1 MAVVASRF
9 DPGLEFSRSEAEL
22 QDHVLDVYG
31 TREHEVDL
39 FRPNIADQHKVGFFT
54 LDRCSQTEVT
64 EVVDLKEMTEV
75 LQILLQDVT
84 NLRRDINLTK
94 HVMQADYES
103 KLQEKSLELYVRIN
117 EKVKELE
124 RIHEDRVTTVR
135 RAFRQQLS
143 DAIARVAV
151 LYNKNL
157 DAKIKRER
165 RKQEEGQGKH
175 DEKYKEMQ
183 ATIQRNETVIQMLKM
198 QLAQFQ
204 QRRNSEVESPDI
216 SSDRPSNTTA
226 ASPVPS
232 LEAKKKKKE
241 PSPTKEHA
249 PPPQKPKSPSPPP
262 PPSPKPPP
270 KQAKMP
276 PVVEELSVK
285 SKSPSVNEEFEALKE
300 ECDGLH
306 RRVDRLEEAL
316 DIKENENLNLSEQ
329 INELTANL
337 EKEKI
342 MIDQLKHEAEETKKL
357 AEKEKQSSK
366 NQMALEAE
374 ALNSDLAKQKQEMQR
389 IMEEQIRRAKEEA
402 ENARNEEAKSLKE
415 AESSKLK
422 LLMEQKKLLEQ
433 ELMQERKKNS
443 TKSQEEVDAEKYKKV
458 EQKLRDEILR
468 LKKEIERIHRTWEKK
483 FAILQQSLHALK
495 DESYIRQT
503 LQRQAAALHH
513 AAVSYAVDTPVGIVP
528 QKQQPSYP
536 RKPVIPD
543 IPKKPPAN
551 NTPAMNVNTSAG
563 GMGMVDKDYISYTV
577 SAPSG
582 RGTAMLSVDE
592 NQVMSDGEQIPEDV
606 DHIPLP
612 PTRRRNS
619 PEDTQ
624 TDKHTKG
631 EDGLYSSQ
639 SQAGL
644 APSVAGQ

>member
-1 MAVVASRF
+1 M
-9 DPGLEFSRSEAEL
+9 
-22 QDHVLDVYG
+22 DVDSD
-31 TREHEVDL
+31 ESQ
-39 FRPNIADQHKVGFFT
+39 PNIADQHKVGFFT

-117 EKVKELE
+117 EKVRELE

-157 DAKIKRER
+157 ESKIKKEK

-204 QRRNSEVESPDI
+204 QRRNSEVESI
-216 SSDRPSNTTA
+216 
-226 ASPVPS
+226 
-232 LEAKKKKKE
+232 
-241 PSPTKEHA
+241 
-249 PPPQKPKSPSPPP
+249 
-262 PPSPKPPP
+262 
-270 KQAKMP
+270 
-276 PVVEELSVK
+276 EELSVK
-285 SKSPSVNEEFEALKE
+285 SKSPEVNEEFEALKE

-316 DIKENENLNLSEQ
+316 DIKENENLSLSEQ
-329 INELTANL
+329 INDLNNNL

-342 MIDQLKHEAEETKKL
+342 MVEQLKYEADETKKL

-366 NQMALEAE
+366 NQAE
-374 ALNSDLAKQKQEMQR
+374 ALLAKQKQEMQR
-389 IMEEQIRRAKEEA
+389 MMEEQIRRAKEEA
-402 ENARNEEAKSLKE
+402 ENAKHEEAKSLKE

-422 LLMEQKKLLEQ
+422 LLMDQKKLLEQ
-433 ELMQERKKNS
+433 ELMQERKKNN
-443 TKSQEEVDAEKYKKV
+443 TKTQEEVDVEKYRKV

-528 QKQQPSYP
+528 QKQQSYP

-543 IPKKPPAN
+543 IPKKPPPN
-551 NTPAMNVNTSAG
+551 TTPAMNVNTSAG
-563 GMGMVDKDYISYTV
+563 GMGVFDKDYISYTV

-592 NQVMSDGEQIPEDV
+592 NQVMSDGEQMPEDV
-606 DHIPLP
+606 EHIPP
-612 PTRRRNS
+612 PPSRRRDS
-619 PEDTQ
+619 QEDRQ
-624 TDKHTKG
+624 TDKQMKG
-631 EDGLYSSQ
+631 EEGQYYSQ
-639 SQAGL
+639 SQAGHT
-644 APSVAGQ
+644 PTVVSQ

>member
-9 DPGLEFSRSEAEL
+9 DPGIEFSRSEAEL

-117 EKVKELE
+117 EKVRELE

-157 DAKIKRER
+157 ESKIKKEK

-226 ASPVPS
+226 GSPVPS
-232 LEAKKKKKE
+232 LNDNAEIQE
-241 PSPTKEHA
+241 EI
-249 PPPQKPKSPSPPP
+249 Q
-262 PPSPKPPP
+262 
-270 KQAKMP
+270 
-276 PVVEELSVK
+276 VVLESKGTQTVQFQPFQEVIEELSVK
-285 SKSPSVNEEFEALKE
+285 SKSPEVNEEFEALKE

-316 DIKENENLNLSEQ
+316 DIKENENLSLSEQ
-329 INELTANL
+329 INELNNNL

-342 MIDQLKHEAEETKKL
+342 MVEQLKYEADETKKL

-389 IMEEQIRRAKEEA
+389 MMEEQIRRAKEEA
-402 ENARNEEAKSLKE
+402 ENAKHEEAKSLKE

-422 LLMEQKKLLEQ
+422 LLMDQKKLLEQ
-433 ELMQERKKNS
+433 ELMQERKKNN
-443 TKSQEEVDAEKYKKV
+443 TKTQEEVDVEKYRKV
-458 EQKLRDEILR
+458 EQKLKDEILR

-528 QKQQPSYP
+528 QKQQSYP

-543 IPKKPPAN
+543 IPKKPPPN
-551 NTPAMNVNTSAG
+551 TTPAMNVNTSAG
-563 GMGMVDKDYISYTV
+563 GMGVFDKDYISYTV

-592 NQVMSDGEQIPEDV
+592 NQVMSDGEQMPEDV
-606 DHIPLP
+606 EHIPP
-612 PTRRRNS
+612 PPSRRRDS
-619 PEDTQ
+619 QEDRQ
-624 TDKHTKG
+624 TDKQMKG
-631 EDGLYSSQ
+631 EEGQYYSQ
-639 SQAGL
+639 SQAGHT
-644 APSVAGQ
+644 PTVVSQ

>member
-9 DPGLEFSRSEAEL
+9 DPGIEFSRSEAEL

-117 EKVKELE
+117 EKVRELE

-157 DAKIKRER
+157 ESKIKKEK

-204 QRRNSEVESPDI
+204 QRRNSEVESI
-216 SSDRPSNTTA
+216 
-226 ASPVPS
+226 
-232 LEAKKKKKE
+232 
-241 PSPTKEHA
+241 
-249 PPPQKPKSPSPPP
+249 
-262 PPSPKPPP
+262 
-270 KQAKMP
+270 
-276 PVVEELSVK
+276 EELSVK
-285 SKSPSVNEEFEALKE
+285 SKSPEVNEEFEALKE

-316 DIKENENLNLSEQ
+316 DIKENENLSLSEQ
-329 INELTANL
+329 INELNNNL

-342 MIDQLKHEAEETKKL
+342 MVEQLKYEADETKKL

-366 NQMALEAE
+366 NQAE
-374 ALNSDLAKQKQEMQR
+374 ALLAKQKQEMQR
-389 IMEEQIRRAKEEA
+389 MMEEQIRRAKEEA
-402 ENARNEEAKSLKE
+402 ENAKHEEAKSLKE

-422 LLMEQKKLLEQ
+422 LLMDQKKLLEQ
-433 ELMQERKKNS
+433 ELMQAPSFTQYHKSERKKNN
-443 TKSQEEVDAEKYKKV
+443 TKTQEEVDVEKYRKV
-458 EQKLRDEILR
+458 EQKLKDEILR

-528 QKQQPSYP
+528 QKQQSYP

-543 IPKKPPAN
+543 IPKKPPPN
-551 NTPAMNVNTSAG
+551 TTPAMNVNTSAG
-563 GMGMVDKDYISYTV
+563 GMGVFDKDYISYTV

-592 NQVMSDGEQIPEDV
+592 NQVMSDGEQMPEDV
-606 DHIPLP
+606 EHIPP
-612 PTRRRNS
+612 PPSRRRDS
-619 PEDTQ
+619 QEDRQ
-624 TDKHTKG
+624 TDKQMKG
-631 EDGLYSSQ
+631 EEGQYYSQ
-639 SQAGL
+639 SQAGHT
-644 APSVAGQ
+644 PTVVSQ

>member
-232 LEAKKKKKE
+232 L
-241 PSPTKEHA
+241 
-249 PPPQKPKSPSPPP
+249 
-262 PPSPKPPP
+262 
-270 KQAKMP
+270 
-276 PVVEELSVK
+276 VEELSVK

>member
-9 DPGLEFSRSEAEL
+9 DPGIEFSRSEAEL

-117 EKVKELE
+117 EKVRELE

-157 DAKIKRER
+157 ESKIKKEK

-226 ASPVPS
+226 GSPVPS
-232 LEAKKKKKE
+232 LI
-241 PSPTKEHA
+241 
-249 PPPQKPKSPSPPP
+249 
-262 PPSPKPPP
+262 
-270 KQAKMP
+270 
-276 PVVEELSVK
+276 EELSVK
-285 SKSPSVNEEFEALKE
+285 SKSPEVNEEFEALKE

-316 DIKENENLNLSEQ
+316 DIKENENLSLSEQ
-329 INELTANL
+329 INELNNNL

-342 MIDQLKHEAEETKKL
+342 MVEQLKYEADETKKL

-366 NQMALEAE
+366 NQAE

-389 IMEEQIRRAKEEA
+389 MMEEQIRRAKEEA
-402 ENARNEEAKSLKE
+402 ENAKHEEAKSLKE

-422 LLMEQKKLLEQ
+422 LLMDQKKLLEQ
-433 ELMQERKKNS
+433 ELMQERKKNN
-443 TKSQEEVDAEKYKKV
+443 TKTQEEVDVEKYRKV
-458 EQKLRDEILR
+458 EQKLKDEILR

-528 QKQQPSYP
+528 QKQQSYP

-543 IPKKPPAN
+543 IPKKPPPN
-551 NTPAMNVNTSAG
+551 TTPAMNVNTSAG
-563 GMGMVDKDYISYTV
+563 GMGVFDKDYISYTV

-592 NQVMSDGEQIPEDV
+592 NQVMSDGEQMPEDV
-606 DHIPLP
+606 EHIPP
-612 PTRRRNS
+612 PPSRRRDS
-619 PEDTQ
+619 QEDRQ
-624 TDKHTKG
+624 TDKQMKG
-631 EDGLYSSQ
+631 EEGQYYSQ
-639 SQAGL
+639 SQAGHT
-644 APSVAGQ
+644 PTVVSQ

>member
-232 LEAKKKKKE
+232 L
-241 PSPTKEHA
+241 
-249 PPPQKPKSPSPPP
+249 
-262 PPSPKPPP
+262 
-270 KQAKMP
+270 
-276 PVVEELSVK
+276 VEELSVK

-329 INELTANL
+329 INQLTANL

-366 NQMALEAE
+366 NQAE

>member
-9 DPGLEFSRSEAEL
+9 DPGIEFSRSEAEL

-117 EKVKELE
+117 EKVRELE

-157 DAKIKRER
+157 ESKIKKEK

-204 QRRNSEVESPDI
+204 QRRNSEVESI
-216 SSDRPSNTTA
+216 
-226 ASPVPS
+226 
-232 LEAKKKKKE
+232 
-241 PSPTKEHA
+241 
-249 PPPQKPKSPSPPP
+249 
-262 PPSPKPPP
+262 
-270 KQAKMP
+270 
-276 PVVEELSVK
+276 EELSVK
-285 SKSPSVNEEFEALKE
+285 SKSPEVNEEFEALKE

-316 DIKENENLNLSEQ
+316 DIKENENLSLSEQ
-329 INELTANL
+329 INELNNNL

-342 MIDQLKHEAEETKKL
+342 MVEQLKYEADETKKL

-374 ALNSDLAKQKQEMQR
+374 ALLAKQKQEMQR
-389 IMEEQIRRAKEEA
+389 MMEEQIRRAKEEA
-402 ENARNEEAKSLKE
+402 ENAKHEEAKSLKE

-422 LLMEQKKLLEQ
+422 LLMDQKKLLEQ
-433 ELMQERKKNS
+433 ELMQAPSFTQYHKSERKKNN
-443 TKSQEEVDAEKYKKV
+443 TKTQEEVDVEKYRKV

-528 QKQQPSYP
+528 QKQQSYP

-543 IPKKPPAN
+543 IPKKPPPN
-551 NTPAMNVNTSAG
+551 TTPAMNVNTSAG
-563 GMGMVDKDYISYTV
+563 GMGVFDKDYISYTV

-592 NQVMSDGEQIPEDV
+592 NQVMSDGEQMPEDV
-606 DHIPLP
+606 EHIPP
-612 PTRRRNS
+612 PPSRRRDS
-619 PEDTQ
+619 PEDRQ
-624 TDKHTKG
+624 IDKQMKG
-631 EDGLYSSQ
+631 EEGQYYSQ
-639 SQAGL
+639 SQAGHT
-644 APSVAGQ
+644 PTVVSQ

>member
-9 DPGLEFSRSEAEL
+9 DPGIEFSRSEAEL

-117 EKVKELE
+117 EKVRELE

-157 DAKIKRER
+157 ESKIKKEK

-204 QRRNSEVESPDI
+204 QRRNSEVESI
-216 SSDRPSNTTA
+216 
-226 ASPVPS
+226 
-232 LEAKKKKKE
+232 
-241 PSPTKEHA
+241 
-249 PPPQKPKSPSPPP
+249 
-262 PPSPKPPP
+262 
-270 KQAKMP
+270 
-276 PVVEELSVK
+276 EELSVK
-285 SKSPSVNEEFEALKE
+285 SKSPEVNEEFEALKE

-316 DIKENENLNLSEQ
+316 DIKENENLSLSEQ
-329 INELTANL
+329 INELNNNL

-342 MIDQLKHEAEETKKL
+342 MVEQLKYEADETKKL

-389 IMEEQIRRAKEEA
+389 MMEEQIRRAKEEA
-402 ENARNEEAKSLKE
+402 ENAKHEEAKSLKE

-422 LLMEQKKLLEQ
+422 LLMDQKKLLEQ
-433 ELMQERKKNS
+433 ELMQERKKNN
-443 TKSQEEVDAEKYKKV
+443 TKTQEEVDVEKYRKV
-458 EQKLRDEILR
+458 EQKLKDEILR

-528 QKQQPSYP
+528 QKQQSYP

-543 IPKKPPAN
+543 IPKKPPPN
-551 NTPAMNVNTSAG
+551 TTPAMNVNTSAG
-563 GMGMVDKDYISYTV
+563 GMGVFDKDYISYTV

-592 NQVMSDGEQIPEDV
+592 NQVMSDGEQMPEDV
-606 DHIPLP
+606 EHIPP
-612 PTRRRNS
+612 PPSRRRDS
-619 PEDTQ
+619 QEDRQ
-624 TDKHTKG
+624 TDKQMKG
-631 EDGLYSSQ
+631 EEGQYYSQ
-639 SQAGL
+639 SQAGHT
-644 APSVAGQ
+644 PTVVSQ

>member
-232 LEAKKKKKE
+232 L
-241 PSPTKEHA
+241 
-249 PPPQKPKSPSPPP
+249 
-262 PPSPKPPP
+262 
-270 KQAKMP
+270 
-276 PVVEELSVK
+276 VEELSVK

-329 INELTANL
+329 INQLTANL

-366 NQMALEAE
+366 NQMALE
-374 ALNSDLAKQKQEMQR
+374 NSDLAKQKQEMQR

>member
-1 MAVVASRF
+1 MLRFIEAHPKYRTLGIQAGIYKGSFDEDECAV
-9 DPGLEFSRSEAEL
+9 
-22 QDHVLDVYG
+22 DVDSD
-31 TREHEVDL
+31 ESQ
-39 FRPNIADQHKVGFFT
+39 PNIADQHKVGFFT

-117 EKVKELE
+117 EKVRELE

-157 DAKIKRER
+157 ESKIKKEK

-204 QRRNSEVESPDI
+204 QRRNSEVESI
-216 SSDRPSNTTA
+216 
-226 ASPVPS
+226 
-232 LEAKKKKKE
+232 
-241 PSPTKEHA
+241 
-249 PPPQKPKSPSPPP
+249 
-262 PPSPKPPP
+262 
-270 KQAKMP
+270 
-276 PVVEELSVK
+276 EELSVK
-285 SKSPSVNEEFEALKE
+285 SKSPEVNEEFEALKE

-316 DIKENENLNLSEQ
+316 DIKENENLSLSEQ
-329 INELTANL
+329 INDLNNNL

-342 MIDQLKHEAEETKKL
+342 MVEQLKYEADETKKL

-366 NQMALEAE
+366 NQAE
-374 ALNSDLAKQKQEMQR
+374 ALLAKQKQEMQR
-389 IMEEQIRRAKEEA
+389 MMEEQIRRAKEEA
-402 ENARNEEAKSLKE
+402 ENAKHEEAKSLKE

-422 LLMEQKKLLEQ
+422 LLMDQKKLLEQ
-433 ELMQERKKNS
+433 ELMQERKKNN
-443 TKSQEEVDAEKYKKV
+443 TKTQEEVDVEKYRKV
-458 EQKLRDEILR
+458 EQKLKDEILR

-528 QKQQPSYP
+528 QKQQSYP

-543 IPKKPPAN
+543 IPKKPPPN
-551 NTPAMNVNTSAG
+551 TTPAMNVNTSAG
-563 GMGMVDKDYISYTV
+563 GMGVFDKDYISYTV

-592 NQVMSDGEQIPEDV
+592 NQVMSDGEQMPEDV

-612 PTRRRNS
+612 PSRRRDS
-619 PEDTQ
+619 PEDRQ
-624 TDKHTKG
+624 TDKQMKG
-631 EDGLYSSQ
+631 EEGQYYSQ
-639 SQAGL
+639 SQAGHT
-644 APSVAGQ
+644 PTVVSQ

>member
-232 LEAKKKKKE
+232 L
-241 PSPTKEHA
+241 
-249 PPPQKPKSPSPPP
+249 
-262 PPSPKPPP
+262 
-270 KQAKMP
+270 
-276 PVVEELSVK
+276 VEELSVK

-329 INELTANL
+329 INQLTANL

-366 NQMALEAE
+366 NQAE
-374 ALNSDLAKQKQEMQR
+374 ALLAKQKQEMQR

>member
-204 QRRNSEVESPDI
+204 QRRNSEVESDDKFEKQEVELVSQGTQTLNFQPFQE
-216 SSDRPSNTTA
+216 
-226 ASPVPS
+226 VV
-232 LEAKKKKKE
+232 KK
-241 PSPTKEHA
+241 
-249 PPPQKPKSPSPPP
+249 
-262 PPSPKPPP
+262 
-270 KQAKMP
+270 
-276 PVVEELSVK
+276 VEELSVK

-366 NQMALEAE
+366 NQMALE
-374 ALNSDLAKQKQEMQR
+374 NSDLAKQKQEMQR

>member
-232 LEAKKKKKE
+232 L
-241 PSPTKEHA
+241 
-249 PPPQKPKSPSPPP
+249 
-262 PPSPKPPP
+262 
-270 KQAKMP
+270 
-276 PVVEELSVK
+276 VEELSVK

-329 INELTANL
+329 INQLTANL

>member
-9 DPGLEFSRSEAEL
+9 DPGIEFSRSEAEL

-117 EKVKELE
+117 EKVRELE

-157 DAKIKRER
+157 ESKIKKEK

-226 ASPVPS
+226 GSPVPS
-232 LEAKKKKKE
+232 LI
-241 PSPTKEHA
+241 
-249 PPPQKPKSPSPPP
+249 
-262 PPSPKPPP
+262 
-270 KQAKMP
+270 
-276 PVVEELSVK
+276 EELSVK
-285 SKSPSVNEEFEALKE
+285 SKSPEVNEEFEALKE

-316 DIKENENLNLSEQ
+316 DIKENENLSLSEQ
-329 INELTANL
+329 INDLNNNL

-342 MIDQLKHEAEETKKL
+342 MVEQLKYEADETKKL

-366 NQMALEAE
+366 NQAE
-374 ALNSDLAKQKQEMQR
+374 ALLAKQKQEMQR
-389 IMEEQIRRAKEEA
+389 MMEEQIRRAKEEA
-402 ENARNEEAKSLKE
+402 ENAKHEEAKSLKE

-422 LLMEQKKLLEQ
+422 LLMDQKKLLEQ
-433 ELMQERKKNS
+433 ELMQAPSFTQYHKSERKKNN
-443 TKSQEEVDAEKYKKV
+443 TKTQEEVDVEKYRKV
-458 EQKLRDEILR
+458 EQKLKDEILR

-528 QKQQPSYP
+528 QKQQSYP

-543 IPKKPPAN
+543 IPKKPPPN
-551 NTPAMNVNTSAG
+551 TTPAMNVNTSAG
-563 GMGMVDKDYISYTV
+563 GMGVFDKDYISYTV

-592 NQVMSDGEQIPEDV
+592 NQVMSDGEQMPEDV
-606 DHIPLP
+606 DHIPP
-612 PTRRRNS
+612 PPSRRRDS
-619 PEDTQ
+619 QEDRQ
-624 TDKHTKG
+624 TDKQMKG
-631 EDGLYSSQ
+631 EEGQYYSQ
-639 SQAGL
+639 SQAGHT
-644 APSVAGQ
+644 PTVVSQ

>member
-9 DPGLEFSRSEAEL
+9 DPALEFNRSEAEL
-22 QDHVLDVYG
+22 QDHVLDIYG

-94 HVMQADYES
+94 HVMQADYEK

-124 RIHEDRVTTVR
+124 RIHEDRVSTVR

-157 DAKIKRER
+157 ESKMKKER
-165 RKQEEGQGKH
+165 KKQEEGQGKH

-204 QRRNSEVESPDI
+204 QRRNSEVES
-216 SSDRPSNTTA
+216 
-226 ASPVPS
+226 
-232 LEAKKKKKE
+232 
-241 PSPTKEHA
+241 
-249 PPPQKPKSPSPPP
+249 
-262 PPSPKPPP
+262 
-270 KQAKMP
+270 
-276 PVVEELSVK
+276 VEELSVK

-306 RRVDRLEEAL
+306 KRVDRLEEAL
-316 DIKENENLNLSEQ
+316 DIKENENVNLVEQ
-329 INELTANL
+329 INQLNTNL
-337 EKEKI
+337 EKERI
-342 MIDQLKHEAEETKKL
+342 MVDQLKYEAEETKKL

-366 NQMALEAE
+366 SQMALEAE
-374 ALNSDLAKQKQEMQR
+374 ALLAKQKQEMQR
-389 IMEEQIRRAKEEA
+389 MMEEQIRKAKEEA
-402 ENARNEEAKSLKE
+402 ENARQEEARSLKE
-415 AESSKLK
+415 SESSKLK
-422 LLMEQKKLLEQ
+422 LLMDQKKLLEQ

-443 TKSQEEVDAEKYKKV
+443 VKTHEEVDVEKYKRL
-458 EQKLRDEILR
+458 EQKLRDEIAR

-503 LQRQAAALHH
+503 LQRQAASLHH
-513 AAVSYAVDTPVGIVP
+513 AAVSYAVDTPAGIVP
-528 QKQQPSYP
+528 QRQQPSYP

-543 IPKKPPAN
+543 IPKKPQPS
-551 NTPAMNVNTSAG
+551 NTPAMNVNTSAQ
-563 GMGMVDKDYISYTV
+563 GMVMPDKDYISYTV

-592 NQVMSDGEQIPEDV
+592 NQVMSDGEQMPDDT
-606 DHIPLP
+606 DHIPPP
-612 PTRRRNS
+612 PTRRRDS
-619 PEDTQ
+619 PGDTQ
-624 TDKHTKG
+624 SKMD
-631 EDGLYSSQ
+631 DGLFSSQ
-639 SQAGL
+639 SQ
-644 APSVAGQ
+644 PMVTPTTTGQ

>member
-9 DPGLEFSRSEAEL
+9 DPGIEFSRSEAEL

-117 EKVKELE
+117 EKVRELE

-157 DAKIKRER
+157 ESKIKKEK

-226 ASPVPS
+226 GSPVPS

-241 PSPTKEHA
+241 ASPPKER
-249 PPPQKPKSPSPPP
+249 PPPPPKAKSPSPSP

-270 KQAKMP
+270 KKQTKMP
-276 PVVEELSVK
+276 PVIEELSVK
-285 SKSPSVNEEFEALKE
+285 SKSPEVNEEFEALKE

-316 DIKENENLNLSEQ
+316 DIKENENLSLSEQ
-329 INELTANL
+329 INELNNNL

-342 MIDQLKHEAEETKKL
+342 MVEQLKYEADETKKL

-389 IMEEQIRRAKEEA
+389 MMEEQIRRAKEEA
-402 ENARNEEAKSLKE
+402 ENAKHEEAKSLKE

-422 LLMEQKKLLEQ
+422 LLMDQKKLLEQ
-433 ELMQERKKNS
+433 ELMQERKKNN
-443 TKSQEEVDAEKYKKV
+443 TKTQEEVDVEKYRKV
-458 EQKLRDEILR
+458 EQKLKDEILR

-528 QKQQPSYP
+528 QKQQSYP

-543 IPKKPPAN
+543 IPKKPPPN
-551 NTPAMNVNTSAG
+551 TTPAMNVNTSAG
-563 GMGMVDKDYISYTV
+563 GMGVFDKDYISYTV

-592 NQVMSDGEQIPEDV
+592 NQVMSDGEQMPEDV
-606 DHIPLP
+606 EHIPP
-612 PTRRRNS
+612 PPSRRRDS
-619 PEDTQ
+619 QEDRQ
-624 TDKHTKG
+624 TDKQMKG
-631 EDGLYSSQ
+631 EEGQYYSQ
-639 SQAGL
+639 SQAGHT
-644 APSVAGQ
+644 PTVVSQ

>member
-1 MAVVASRF
+1 MLRFIEAYPNYRTLGIQAGIYKGSFDEDECAV
-9 DPGLEFSRSEAEL
+9 
-22 QDHVLDVYG
+22 DVDSD
-31 TREHEVDL
+31 ESQ
-39 FRPNIADQHKVGFFT
+39 PNIADQHKVGFFT

-117 EKVKELE
+117 EKVRELE

-157 DAKIKRER
+157 ESKIKKEK

-226 ASPVPS
+226 GSPVPS
-232 LEAKKKKKE
+232 LI
-241 PSPTKEHA
+241 
-249 PPPQKPKSPSPPP
+249 
-262 PPSPKPPP
+262 
-270 KQAKMP
+270 
-276 PVVEELSVK
+276 EELSVK
-285 SKSPSVNEEFEALKE
+285 SKSPEVNEEFEALKE

-316 DIKENENLNLSEQ
+316 DIKENENLSLTEQ
-329 INELTANL
+329 INELNNNL

-342 MIDQLKHEAEETKKL
+342 MVEQLKYEADETKKL

-366 NQMALEAE
+366 NQMALE
-374 ALNSDLAKQKQEMQR
+374 NSDLAKQKQEMQR
-389 IMEEQIRRAKEEA
+389 MMEEQIRRAKEEA
-402 ENARNEEAKSLKE
+402 ENAKNEEAKSLKE

-422 LLMEQKKLLEQ
+422 LLMDQKKLLEQ
-433 ELMQERKKNS
+433 ELMQERKKNN
-443 TKSQEEVDAEKYKKV
+443 TKTQEEVDVEKYRKV
-458 EQKLRDEILR
+458 EQKLKDEIQR

-528 QKQQPSYP
+528 QKQQSYP

-543 IPKKPPAN
+543 IPKKPQPN
-551 NTPAMNVNTSAG
+551 TTPAMNVNTSAG

-592 NQVMSDGEQIPEDV
+592 NQVMSDGEQMPEDV
-606 DHIPLP
+606 EHIPP
-612 PTRRRNS
+612 PPSRRRDT
-619 PEDTQ
+619 PEDR
-624 TDKHTKG
+624 DKDKQMKG
-631 EDGLYSSQ
+631 EEGQYYSQ
-639 SQAGL
+639 SQAGHT
-644 APSVAGQ
+644 PTVVSQ